1 MRSITRTIP
10 VDGTGWILI
19 AILLGLLVVFPMA
32 YTDQYILSLMTTGFI
47 LLVLNS
53 SWNFLL
59 GVGGVWNFGQLAIYA
74 LGGYG
79 AGLLMIH
86 TQVPP
91 LLDIILGGVFAA
103 AVAIALAFPTLRLYG
118 IYTSLLT
125 FSFAEI
131 VQFAILNDN
140 SGLTG
145 GPFGLPNV
153 SGLFPTT
160 LSDLWTTRAY
170 YWSALT
176 AATLTLLGLAAIV
189 HSRLGLALQAIRD
202 APAYAAARGISPL
215 KYRVIAF
222 GIGGF
227 FAGVAGG
234 LYVSNNGTIQPT
246 VMGLTP
252 MSIDVT
258 MLVVG
263 GLGTIFGPVIGT
275 GLLIVI
281 DSVLAPYPGVE
292 FTILGIVLLVIV
304 VFVPGGLV
312 GAITRQQRRLAAW
325 LAEGDADG

>member
-1 MRSITRTIP
+1 MS
-10 VDGTGWILI
+10 GTGLLI
-19 AILLGLLVVFPMA
+19 VAAALVLLTAFPMV
-32 YTDQYILSLMTTGFI
+32 YTDPFILSLMTSGFI
-47 LLVLNS
+47 LLILNS
-53 SWNFLL
+53 SWNFQL

-86 TQVPP
+86 TPVPP
-91 LLDIILGGVFAA
+91 VLDILFGGLFAA
-103 AVAIALAFPTLRLYG
+103 AMAIALAFPTLRLYG

-140 SGLTG
+140 SGFTG
-145 GPFGLPNV
+145 GPNGIGNV
-153 SGLFPTT
+153 SGLFPAT
-160 LSDLWTTRAY
+160 LSDLWTVRAF
-170 YWSALT
+170 YWTTLAV
-176 AATLTLLGLAAIV
+176 AMLTLWALSAIV
-189 HSRLGLALQAIRD
+189 HSRFGLALQAIRD

-215 KYRVIAF
+215 TYRVIAF

-234 LYVSNNGTIQPT
+234 LYVFNNGTIQPT

-263 GLGTIFGPVIGT
+263 GLGTIFGPVLGT
-275 GLLIVI
+275 ALLIVI
-281 DSVLAPYPGVE
+281 DTLLAPLPGVE

-312 GAITRQQRRLAAW
+312 GEITRQQRRLAAW
-325 LAEGDADG
+325 VAEGDTRG